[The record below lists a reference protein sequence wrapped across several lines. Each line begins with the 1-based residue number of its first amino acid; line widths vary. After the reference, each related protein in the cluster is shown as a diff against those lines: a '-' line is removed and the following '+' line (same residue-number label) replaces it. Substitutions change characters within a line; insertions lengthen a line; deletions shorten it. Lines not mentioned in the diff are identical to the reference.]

1 MTDHARMNFKRRPTA
16 TIGEWAIMI
25 ILCLIIFGELSW
37 RL

>member
-16 TIGEWAIMI
+16 TICEWVIMT
-25 ILCLIIFGELSW
+25 ILFLIVVGELGW